1 MSFRRRHTAPLDDH
15 KRPVDRVCGVPIRGG
30 SLPAAELNEW
40 RALLSPT
47 SWRCC
52 LASRWLPFLPPLGL
66 LALFALGAAL
76 GWALRWVR
84 LHPQRTHPFA

>member
-1 MSFRRRHTAPLDDH
+1 MIISVLWIAFVEFLYGEDLYR
-15 KRPVDRVCGVPIRGG
+15 
-30 SLPAAELNEW
+30 AAELNER

-84 LHPQRTHPFA
+84 PHPQRTHPFA